1 MIPGHFLETARRKGR
16 MEVVRVVVEMES
28 SLRHDVKSVARVR
41 RVAVR
46 LVRHTKSNLP
56 RPQLLEKA

>member
-1 MIPGHFLETARRKGR
+1 